1 MDEHAM
7 SDRRAEIREMTT
19 RLARH
24 IKQMERADRVIPL
37 RRPGPDPHAD
47 GAGRLT
53 GLVP

>member
-1 MDEHAM
+1 MGDHAM
-7 SDRRAEIREMTT
+7 SDHRADTRELAT

-37 RRPGPDPHAD
+37 RRPGAEEHPD
-47 GAGRLT
+47 GTGRLT